1 MTTTLALYPHWA
13 DAAACTD
20 IDPDSLFVRGAAQRQ
35 ARSIC
40 FRCSV
45 RLHCLADSLDAEMMF
60 GVWGGMTERERR
72 ALLRRHPEERNWK
85 RRIFEG
91 RDPLARF
98 LREGEG

>member
-13 DAAACTD
+13 DAAACAA

-40 FRCSV
+40 FRCPV
-45 RLHCLADSLDAEMMF
+45 RL
-60 GVWGGMTERERR
+60 
-72 ALLRRHPEERNWK
+72 
-85 RRIFEG
+85 
-91 RDPLARF
+91 ARS